1 MSTETLLD
9 EILDRDNKS
18 VETAHGHVTCVPNA
32 GVWLVTFRP
41 MDAEQPPVTWRAPD
55 VKAAGRLVSALIAP
69 DVGLMVACMR
79 DLWRGSDVVDDDFL
93 ARLSELKRRD
103 IVRQTR
109 HGSRVLPTRNGAGVW
124 RAAMEAVAREVL
136 GGAKRRGHGRPYFVV
151 FDAKSRATGFRDW
164 DRAAAFAQHVVSQ
177 SPVSFAAVGSHED
190 LVEIWQGCM
199 FSPATLSEMDR
210 NGIGKIE
217 A

>member
-1 MSTETLLD
+1 MSTGTLLD
-9 EILDRDNKS
+9 EILEREDKS
-18 VETAHGHVTCVPNA
+18 VETAHGHVTCVPKA

-41 MDAEQPPVTWRAPD
+41 VDPGQPPITWRAPD
-55 VKAAGRLVSALIAP
+55 VAAAGRLVSALIAP
-69 DVGLMVACMR
+69 DLSLIVACMR

-136 GGAKRRGHGRPYFVV
+136 AGAKRRGHGRPYFVV
-151 FDAKSRATGFRDW
+151 FDAKGRATGFRDW
-164 DRAAAFAQHVVSQ
+164 ERAATFARHVLSQ
-177 SPVSFAAVGSHED
+177 SPGPFAPVGSPED

-199 FSPATLSEMDR
+199 FSPATLSEIDR
-210 NGIGKIE
+210 NGIGRIE